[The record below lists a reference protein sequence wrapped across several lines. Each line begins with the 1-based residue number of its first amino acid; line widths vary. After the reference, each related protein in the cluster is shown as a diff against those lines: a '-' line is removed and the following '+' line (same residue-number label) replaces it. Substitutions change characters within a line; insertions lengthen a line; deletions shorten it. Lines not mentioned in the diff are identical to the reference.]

1 MRRGQTLVVVLSL
14 VVLGACGSTAE
25 RPTAEAAAAQAIQQG
40 ASWRER
46 WQPGGVQIH
55 GTRVVPQ
62 GVVVLYSKPRDQGQ
76 EQGPRLNFGYVLTQQ
91 TPAGWIATA
100 ASFGGGTV
108 APNDLVAYSRA
119 PLPGGDTIVYG
130 EAVLPEVAAIEV
142 SLPEGAIL
150 QDQLTGEMF
159 AVLIP
164 GNRPICTVRVLDAAG
179 HIIQTMNETDAVI
192 PSSPETQHAPNQAP
206 SCPRTGP

>member
-1 MRRGQTLVVVLSL
+1 MRRVQTLVVVLSMVL
-14 VVLGACGSTAE
+14 LGACGSTAE

-62 GVVVLYSKPRDQGQ
+62 GVVVLYSKPLDQGQ
-76 EQGPRLNFGYVLTQQ
+76 EQGPRSNFGYVFTQQ
-91 TPAGWIATA
+91 TASGWIATA

-108 APNDLVAYSRA
+108 APNDLVAYSRT
-119 PLPGGDTIVYG
+119 PLPSGDTIMYG
-130 EAVLPEVAAIEV
+130 EAVQPEIASVEV
-142 SLPEGAIL
+142 SLPEGEIL
-150 QDQLTGEMF
+150 QDRLTGEMF

-164 GNRPICTVRVLDAAG
+164 GSRPICAVRVLDAAG
-179 HIIQTMNETDAVI
+179 HIIQTITDTNEVH
-192 PSSPETQHAPNQAP
+192 SLSPETQRAPNQAP